1 MPVKLGEIRRY
12 PVKGLNGEAL
22 DETVLE
28 PGEGLPHDR
37 RFALAHA
44 ASQFDRDN
52 PEWMSKRNFL
62 QLMRDERLA
71 LLDARFD
78 PDTGI
83 LTMFRDGRQVARG
96 DITQPLGR
104 TLVEQF
110 LQAFIPPGPRGN
122 PHFVEVPGRMLSDVP
137 DKYVSILNLASV
149 KDIERV
155 ARNPVDPR
163 RFRANLHLEGLPA
176 WAEIS
181 WVGKEIAIGEVR
193 LEVMEITG
201 RCAATEVSP
210 DSGERDL
217 HILKILRQGFGHTKC
232 GIYARVVAG
241 GRIEKGDT
249 VTAPPS

>member
-1 MPVKLGEIRRY
+1 MSVKLDEIRRY

-28 PGEGLPHDR
+28 PGEGILHDR

-44 ASQFDRDN
+44 ASRFDRGN

-71 LLDARFD
+71 LLEANFD
-78 PDTGI
+78 PDSGI
-83 LTMFRDGRQVARG
+83 LTMSRDGRQVARG

-122 PHFVEVPGRMLSDVP
+122 PHFVEAPGRMLSDVP
-137 DKYVSILNLASV
+137 DKYVSIQNLASV

-155 ARNPVDPR
+155 ARSPVDPR
-163 RFRANLHLEGLPA
+163 RFRGNLHLDGLPA
-176 WAEIS
+176 WAEMS
-181 WVGKEIAIGEVR
+181 WVGQEIAIGDVR
-193 LEVMEITG
+193 LEVVEIIG
-201 RCAATEVSP
+201 RCAATEVNP

-217 HILKILRQGFGHTKC
+217 HMLKTLQQGFGHTKC
-232 GIYARVVAG
+232 GVYARVAAG
-241 GRIEKGDT
+241 GRIKKGDT